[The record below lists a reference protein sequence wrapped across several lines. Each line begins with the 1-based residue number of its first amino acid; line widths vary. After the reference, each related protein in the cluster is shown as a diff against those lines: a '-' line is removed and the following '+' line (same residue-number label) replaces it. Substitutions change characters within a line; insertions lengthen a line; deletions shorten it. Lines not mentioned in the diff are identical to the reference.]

1 MFGVAEEEWLG
12 LFPPH
17 MDDVFI
23 YEDFVKVA
31 KEKVKFLK
39 ESQNCDIII
48 ALTHMRLPNDRVLAD
63 SVPGVDLC
71 LGGHDH
77 MYVAEMREST
87 GVSLVKSGT
96 DFEEFSD
103 IKIEFGVTQDEAD

>member
-31 KEKVKFLK
+31 KEKVEFL
-39 ESQNCDIII
+39 
-48 ALTHMRLPNDRVLAD
+48 
-63 SVPGVDLC
+63 
-71 LGGHDH
+71 
-77 MYVAEMREST
+77 RES
-87 GVSLVKSGT
+87 
-96 DFEEFSD
+96 
-103 IKIEFGVTQDEAD
+103 

>member
-1 MFGVAEEEWLG
+1 
-12 LFPPH
+12 

-23 YEDFVKVA
+23 YKDFVEVANQKVR
-31 KEKVKFLK
+31 FLREDK
-39 ESQNCDIII
+39 NCDVII
-48 ALTHMRLPNDRVLAD
+48 ALTHIRLPTDRIFAD
-63 SVPGVDLC
+63 TVSGVDLC